1 MKIGL
6 VVYSGTGHTW
16 RVAER
21 LKEVLSTAGH
31 SVALERLAS
40 VEPVSAIE
48 AEGPSPVSGYEA
60 LVFGAPVHGG
70 LPAPPMAQYLEHID
84 SLEGKRVACLV
95 TGLFPP
101 GLGRNQALAQ
111 MEAVCESKGATLC
124 GSGSVGWLS
133 LRRKRQIA
141 STVESLAALF

>member
-1 MKIGL
+1 
-6 VVYSGTGHTW
+6 
-16 RVAER
+16 
-21 LKEVLSTAGH
+21 
-31 SVALERLAS
+31 
-40 VEPVSAIE
+40 
-48 AEGPSPVSGYEA
+48 
-60 LVFGAPVHGG
+60 
-70 LPAPPMAQYLEHID
+70 MAQYLEHID

>member
-70 LPAPPMAQYLEHID
+70 FRHRRWRSIW
-84 SLEGKRVACLV
+84 SISTRW
-95 TGLFPP
+95 
-101 GLGRNQALAQ
+101 R
-111 MEAVCESKGATLC
+111 
-124 GSGSVGWLS
+124 GSGWP
-133 LRRKRQIA
+133 A
-141 STVESLAALF
+141 W